1 MELVVKLAA
10 AYSYAMELVAKL
22 ATVPRRA
29 AYSYAMELVVK
40 LAAGPCRAKLR
51 TQKNPEP
58 FGSGLIVL
66 LISSLA

>member
-1 MELVVKLAA
+1 
-10 AYSYAMELVAKL
+10 VAKL

-66 LISSLA
+66 LVNGLA